1 MTRNDIKRQLQAYRT
16 KTCALTS
23 AQVYERAT
31 EIITIHGIAD
41 AMERIPERGW
51 RAIERAGNDKTL
63 EGCAGYVVREARK
76 TLGGHG
82 DLPPEE
88 MLRLIMEYFAG

>member
-1 MTRNDIKRQLQAYRT
+1 MTREDVKAQLQAYRT

-23 AQVYERAT
+23 GQVYERAT

-51 RAIERAGNDKTL
+51 RAIERAGKDKTL
-63 EGCAGYVVREARK
+63 AGCAAHVVREARK

-88 MLRLIMEYFAG
+88 MLRLIMAYFAG